1 MAISMRSLAA
11 DYGYD
16 ESTCRNIW
24 VPAGLDMSW
33 PDKQIRKWV
42 ADNVIKP
49 LRETDLKEQMDREKL
64 RKLSAEAA
72 LVEMDLQIKM
82 GELVSTDYLEST
94 LSEFF
99 ADMKN
104 YMRTIPQ
111 KHYIELFESQDA
123 LELKQKLSAFIDSTL
138 NEIGNYEYEMPDEQ
152 DEITEG
158 TQPSNQEDSTA

>member
-1 MAISMRSLAA
+1 MAISMRSLAT

-111 KHYIELFESQDA
+111 KHYIELFESHDA

-158 TQPSNQEDSTA
+158 TEQGNQEDPTT